1 MFPLSAPGQE
11 RKGPG
16 SAGGCGPDGVLSSC
30 SLLACSLFCSFALSR
45 FIKMES
51 ETTCLCNNGI
61 DQAEKRK
68 MVMQKE
74 EK

>member
-1 MFPLSAPGQE
+1 MFPLFAPGQE

-16 SAGGCGPDGVLSSC
+16 SAGGCGPDSVLSSC
-30 SLLACSLFCSFALSR
+30 SLLAHLLFCSFALSR

-51 ETTCLCNNGI
+51 ETCLYNNGI
-61 DQAEKRK
+61 NQAEKRK
-68 MVMQKE
+68 MVMQKV